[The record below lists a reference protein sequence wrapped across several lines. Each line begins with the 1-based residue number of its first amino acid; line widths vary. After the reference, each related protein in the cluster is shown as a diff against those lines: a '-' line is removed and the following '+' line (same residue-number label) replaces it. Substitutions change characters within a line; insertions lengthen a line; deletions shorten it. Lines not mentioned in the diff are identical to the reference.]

1 MELDILKLLI
11 EKRNKVIDKKY
22 VKKPSYNYLVE
33 TRDDLTNNIK
43 VLTSYLHLITNKP
56 VEECE
61 EIIKALKVNEISF
74 TEAEFTVIVD
84 FFINLKENSSLEYV
98 KEFFQTNN
106 LVKEIMYW
114 KKMKLDNVSKANIT
128 VIKSLTRKHKA
139 DFIGLISLLEKNYE
153 AFLDICNLI
162 IECKAKN
169 SNLTIARAKKVLYAR
184 MAQKKE
190 NGITPRKENRT
201 GRISL
206 EEAKQKIKKHV
217 ENIELEEKN
226 HYKQIKLET
235 YYNNQILEVLERELK
250 KKEIT
255 NARQLVKKIT
265 DQEIKEIILLII
277 YKHNLAY
284 LEELKQEYENLSS
297 NSTNKYLALLHEHGI
312 TISEENLGNIKNN
325 KYEDVEE
332 ILNTLKNL
340 NIKKDS
346 YINILTITNKETI
359 DEIKELLNKGL
370 ISKTILSNNIDIFN
384 LNNNQLNIIKNNIQ
398 LFNKY
403 QVNPTI
409 FSENEDI
416 LLMENN
422 LLEKTLYILEK
433 YNLTKSIKNTTDFN
447 FFFNKQLNFLIDKYL
462 ELGYEKLLEEDLD
475 VLNYQDTRRIEIL
488 RNMGFE
494 LTKEELVDMYENN
507 KFFIPDEMLDNYIP
521 TTISYFYK
529 EDLKTSLEELMKY
542 KKTSRT
548 LEINGCIISIN
559 KVLNALENNMSIK
572 EAILLNMN
580 MDINAYEALEN
591 ELNGI
596 QYNK

>member
-139 DFIGLISLLEKNYE
+139 DFVGLISLLEKNYE

-422 LLEKTLYILEK
+422 LLEQTLYILEK
-433 YNLTKSIKNTTDFN
+433 YNLTKSIKSTTDFN

-529 EDLKTSLEELMKY
+529 DDLKTSLEELMKY
-542 KKTSRT
+542 QKTSRT

>member
-33 TRDDLTNNIK
+33 TREDLTNNIK

-184 MAQKKE
+184 MAQKKQ

-226 HYKQIKLET
+226 HYKQIK
-235 YYNNQILEVLERELK
+235 
-250 KKEIT
+250 
-255 NARQLVKKIT
+255 
-265 DQEIKEIILLII
+265 
-277 YKHNLAY
+277 
-284 LEELKQEYENLSS
+284 
-297 NSTNKYLALLHEHGI
+297 
-312 TISEENLGNIKNN
+312 
-325 KYEDVEE
+325 
-332 ILNTLKNL
+332 
-340 NIKKDS
+340 
-346 YINILTITNKETI
+346 
-359 DEIKELLNKGL
+359 
-370 ISKTILSNNIDIFN
+370 
-384 LNNNQLNIIKNNIQ
+384 
-398 LFNKY
+398 
-403 QVNPTI
+403 
-409 FSENEDI
+409 
-416 LLMENN
+416 
-422 LLEKTLYILEK
+422 
-433 YNLTKSIKNTTDFN
+433 
-447 FFFNKQLNFLIDKYL
+447 
-462 ELGYEKLLEEDLD
+462 
-475 VLNYQDTRRIEIL
+475 
-488 RNMGFE
+488 
-494 LTKEELVDMYENN
+494 
-507 KFFIPDEMLDNYIP
+507 
-521 TTISYFYK
+521 
-529 EDLKTSLEELMKY
+529 
-542 KKTSRT
+542 
-548 LEINGCIISIN
+548 
-559 KVLNALENNMSIK
+559 
-572 EAILLNMN
+572 
-580 MDINAYEALEN
+580 
-591 ELNGI
+591 
-596 QYNK
+596 

>member
-139 DFIGLISLLEKNYE
+139 DFVGLISLLEKNYE

-422 LLEKTLYILEK
+422 LLEQTLYILEK

-529 EDLKTSLEELMKY
+529 DDLKTSLEELMKY
-542 KKTSRT
+542 QKTSRT